1 MNVFLHRDTRCTSP
15 PSVLA
20 VRAPSAAAPNQGIS
34 CPTQEAPRPKS
45 LQHSKAEM
53 ELLNRYHKEWENTLK
68 RDYIRKNQ
76 IGQL

>member
-1 MNVFLHRDTRCTSP
+1 
-15 PSVLA
+15 VLA

-53 ELLNRYHKEWENTLK
+53 ELLSRYHKE
-68 RDYIRKNQ
+68 
-76 IGQL
+76 